1 MSSNPQ
7 KTNQNPDEEKPGTSK
22 TFYRSEKEDLHADDD
37 VSSDNQAHGSES
49 VSETSSVKIR
59 NASRERPT
67 EDSPNTKRLRIADK
81 DDDEDDGIHMDTD
94 TSDNDENMVDG
105 DQEEDDESVG
115 MESRNVNVAHP
126 DSIPIQDSG
135 VHEESYGQMKPTRR
149 NSNVDESV
157 STTIPSSSLRH
168 RPLYVEDQ
176 TDSMPRRSHLGDA
189 IASTSAAAMA
199 PTLSRSLEESS
210 VIDELYRLPVFE
222 TAEGSEPGNEES
234 RRLLRD
240 RTPAAGSSPNMDDLY
255 FQRKDVN
262 ENTNAQEFLQK
273 LHGKQR
279 MMWARKIFFLSTEL
293 VFPGFT
299 AYSDNKNQIPEYLG
313 VRVRSSCT
321 MQALLYADSLFFMMW
336 VLSFLSTSDILI
348 TVLKEL
354 HGYLAVCL
362 TGLFIVVNILRLRFG
377 LKGNENDEVQY
388 LALFWMTTVI
398 VQIPLFTF
406 IFLTDLFCPVLMAF
420 TVTMDGV
427 MMAFILLES
436 IVGFIHFRSLL
447 RDELNVIR
455 MARRSK
461 EASQSRSNVPAVRL
475 DSNEGISQQNLGVS
489 KLEPSS
495 GLQENNHDSSSDAD
509 SDNENSQFQAQRER
523 LGFQMHIQRLSSS
536 AAQGAESRQVIEEGD
551 DDESDSSEQV
561 SSTSD
566 AIRQRPIVRAH

>member
-7 KTNQNPDEEKPGTSK
+7 KMDPEEKPGTSAS
-22 TFYRSEKEDLHADDD
+22 FYGDQGGAGDGDE
-37 VSSDNQAHGSES
+37 VSSDNQAQVSDS
-49 VSETSSVKIR
+49 VSETNSVKIR
-59 NASRERPT
+59 NASRERPN
-67 EDSPNTKRLRIADK
+67 EGSPTTKRLRIADK
-81 DDDEDDGIHMDTD
+81 DEDDDGIHMDTD
-94 TSDNDENMVDG
+94 TSEDGENNIVEGEHD
-105 DQEEDDESVG
+105 EEDDSVE
-115 MESRNVNVAHP
+115 MESGIAKAVQP
-126 DSIPIQDSG
+126 DSIPILDSG
-135 VHEESYGQMKPTRR
+135 VHEESQMKPGRR
-149 NSNVDESV
+149 SSNADESV
-157 STTIPSSSLRH
+157 STTMQSSSLRY
-168 RPLYVEDQ
+168 RSLFGGDQ
-176 TDSMPRRSHLGDA
+176 TDSSTARRPQLGDA

-222 TAEGSEPGNEES
+222 SAEGSQPQHEES
-234 RRLLRD
+234 RRSVRE
-240 RTPAAGSSPNMDDLY
+240 RTPATGSGQDIDDLY

-299 AYSDNKNQIPEYLG
+299 AYSDNKNQIPDYLG

-321 MQALLYADSLFFMMW
+321 MQALLYADSLFFVMW
-336 VLSFLSTSDILI
+336 ILSFLSTSDILI

-362 TGLFIVVNILRLRFG
+362 TGLFILVNILRLRFG

-406 IFLTDLFCPVLMAF
+406 IFLTDLFSPVLMAF

-427 MMAFILLES
+427 MVAFILLES
-436 IVGFIHFRSLL
+436 VVGFIHFRSLL

-461 EASQSRSNVPAVRL
+461 EASQSRSNIPTARL
-475 DSNEGISQQNLGVS
+475 DSSNTGISQHNLGVS
-489 KLEPSS
+489 KLEPSNV
-495 GLQENNHDSSSDAD
+495 LQENSHDSSSDAE
-509 SDNENSQFQAQRER
+509 SDHENLQLETQRQR

-536 AAQGAESRQVIEEGD
+536 TAQGVESRQTVEEGED
-551 DDESDSSEQV
+551 NESDSSEQV